1 MKSNQGSGPIRKKK
15 KNNVLLDVNPFLLV
29 LRKTILYD
37 VISHIRNE
45 EKTTLTTT
53 QKEKLTVLAR
63 QSLNNSDQ
71 LSSRKKRKGNIFT

>member
-45 EKTTLTTT
+45 EKNHTYYNT
-53 QKEKLTVLAR
+53 KREANGAGKAKLK
-63 QSLNNSDQ
+63 Q
-71 LSSRKKRKGNIFT
+71 F